1 MHVVEPV
8 RDLYK
13 DEVRELGLLLGLP
26 HETLQRHP
34 YPGPGLAV
42 RVIGETTPDKLR
54 ITREASRIVEEVIE
68 EKELYSKV
76 WQAFA
81 YVGDD
86 KVTGVQG
93 DERRL
98 GYQVTVKV
106 VESIDAM
113 TADWA
118 RLPPKVLEKISTRVT
133 NEVEGV
139 VGVTYSISAKPPAT
153 IEPQ

>member
-1 MHVVEPV
+1 
-8 RDLYK
+8 
-13 DEVRELGLLLGLP
+13 
-26 HETLQRHP
+26 
-34 YPGPGLAV
+34 LAV
-42 RVIGETTPDKLR
+42 RVVGETTPDKLR
-54 ITREASRIVEEVIE
+54 VTREASRIVEDVIE
-68 EKELYSKV
+68 EEGLYSKV

-86 KVTGVQG
+86 KVTGVLG

-118 RLPPKVLEKISTRVT
+118 RLQPEVLERISTRVT
-133 NEVEGV
+133 DEVEGV
-139 VGVTYSISAKPPAT
+139 VGVVYSISAKPPAT